1 MLPMLCLCDYQEAA
15 VSAQRPGGGG
25 IMGFVFPHNVLF
37 VLGNVHFIIQKIK
50 DLFHLHVVLLTD
62 ELPWCPWD
70 LERAG
75 EQ

>member
-1 MLPMLCLCDYQEAA
+1 MLCLCDYQEAE
-15 VSAQRPGGGG
+15 VSAQTPGVGS
-25 IMGFVFPHNVLF
+25 IMGLVFPHNVLF
-37 VLGNVHFIIQKIK
+37 ISGNLHFIIQKIK

-62 ELPWCPWD
+62 ELPRCPWD